1 MPEHSARSMR
11 YDSRQNKRL
20 NAMSTQRSV
29 TPRSCV
35 VSQCTGRSG
44 VRANVCVQDLS
55 IIQLFVQPWTTE
67 SLSQLHA
74 SCMMQDVSFRFCNCR
89 FQVILL
95 ENLFRELT
103 ASPRFALGLH
113 KMPIAACRARSDFVK
128 SSAYSV
134 HSARHFDLEIR
145 CSVITSTEKTSTE
158 KMSTNGKKRPR

>member
-74 SCMMQDVSFRFCNCR
+74 SCMMQDVSFRLCNCR

-103 ASPRFALGLH
+103 ARIAQNANCGLQSKIRLCKVFRVFRIQRTSLRLGGQAQSYEANFVLALASTTH
-113 KMPIAACRARSDFVK
+113 V
-128 SSAYSV
+128 SS
-134 HSARHFDLEIR
+134 
-145 CSVITSTEKTSTE
+145 TSL
-158 KMSTNGKKRPR
+158 